1 MIKNERQY
9 RITRAQAARFEEA
22 LELVR
27 RDPAHHQLP
36 SQIRQIKEESLQGQ
50 LDSLRAEL
58 AEYEALK
65 AGETERIELDRWE
78 KIPQAL
84 IQARIAANLTQKELA
99 ERVGIAEQE
108 IQRYEATDYA
118 TVSFARLT
126 EIVNALGLQ
135 TRAEFIPL
143 H

>member
-27 RDPAHHQLP
+27 RDAAHNQLP
-36 SQIRQIKEESLQGQ
+36 PRIRQIKEESLQGQ

-65 AGETERIELDRWE
+65 SGETERIELDRWE